1 MEATATQGGDD
12 KLTVDLKA
20 KLQKAVMNYSFL
32 GFYKPAGAAADFG
45 AKLVFAKKQLTSIPD
60 FKLL

>member
-45 AKLVFAKKQLTSIPD
+45 AKLVLPKSS
-60 FKLL
+60 